1 MAVKAAG
8 NVTFSLAGTDIT
20 DNLSEAQ
27 LNAAVAEL
35 NTSNLGSGDE
45 EYEPGQRSWD
55 GTFTVVNWTKAIDTI
70 LYNATTTKATA
81 VLTATDSGSNTV
93 TYTWTSEAFVTGYSV
108 GGAVG
113 DLVQTSPTIRFSG
126 APARIGIPAWRRFG
140 STVRPRGLT
149 TTGWSTAPVGRGAR
163 LAGWMRPGT
172 RRQSS
177 PSSRPRSCAATSSRP
192 MGACSSP
199 VTT

>member
-8 NVTFSLAGTDIT
+8 NVTFTLAGTELT
-20 DNLSEAQ
+20 DNLSEVQ

-70 LYNATTTKATA
+70 LFNATTTKATA
-81 VLTATDSGSNTV
+81 VLTATDASSNTA

-113 DLVQTSPTIRFSG
+113 DLVQTSPSIRFSG
-126 APARIGIPAWRRFG
+126 AP
-140 STVRPRGLT
+140 VR
-149 TTGWSTAPVGRGAR
+149 S
-163 LAGWMRPGT
+163 
-172 RRQSS
+172 
-177 PSSRPRSCAATSSRP
+177 
-192 MGACSSP
+192 
-199 VTT
+199 

>member
-8 NVTFSLAGTDIT
+8 NVTFTLGGTDLT
-20 DNLSEAQ
+20 DNISEAQ

-126 APARIGIPAWRRFG
+126 AP
-140 STVRPRGLT
+140 
-149 TTGWSTAPVGRGAR
+149 
-163 LAGWMRPGT
+163 T
-172 RRQSS
+172 RS
-177 PSSRPRSCAATSSRP
+177 
-192 MGACSSP
+192 
-199 VTT
+199 